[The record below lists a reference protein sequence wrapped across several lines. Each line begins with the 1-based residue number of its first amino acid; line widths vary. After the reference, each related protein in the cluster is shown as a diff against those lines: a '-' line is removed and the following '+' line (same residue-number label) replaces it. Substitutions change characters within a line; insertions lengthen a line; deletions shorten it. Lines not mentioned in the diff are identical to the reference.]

1 MDNHAAE
8 CFVQE
13 YVTLDKKAVDFT
25 AEAYYRGQRVDIR
38 LYDILKNN
46 KWTVL
51 FFYANDFTFV

>member
-1 MDNHAAE
+1 MENYAAE
-8 CFVQE
+8 CFVKE
-13 YVTLDKKAVDFT
+13 YVTLDKKAADFT

-46 KWTVL
+46 KWAVL